1 MSNSFGSPYGDVPPT
16 PDAQV
21 ALDVKEPREHHWFSE
36 PTKEVGPRFVGG
48 LVFAQLIFFI
58 ALLGPA
64 IIGIGVKVQSAIPLE
79 QQTTAVGIIGGF
91 GALFAVIGNV
101 LFGRLSDRTT
111 SRFGRRRPWIVG
123 GTVVMTIA
131 FLVMALGQTVPVI
144 TAGWCLAQLG
154 ANATL
159 APFVA
164 TISDQVPK
172 FQRGSVSALLGI
184 AQNVGILGGTFL
196 AQLFQHH
203 LVILF
208 VVPSIFAIGAMVLF
222 AVILPD
228 QRLTVRPPKMSV
240 GEWVTTFWL
249 NPLKHP
255 DFALAWWSRFLITLA
270 TFMFTTFRLFYLRD
284 ELGLAESAAPA
295 AVTLGVLIYTIAL
308 VASGW
313 IAGKISDRTGR
324 RKFLVAG
331 STLLFA
337 IGIVML
343 AHVDSVAGFYV
354 VEAVLGVAYG
364 VYVGVDLALVI
375 DVLPNPDDAGKDL
388 GVFNMANALPQSV
401 APAIGAILLAVNA
414 VGADKNYELLLY
426 TAGAAG
432 LVGAVIVLFIKKVK

>member
-1 MSNSFGSPYGDVPPT
+1 MSSSGSYDERPPT
-16 PDAQV
+16 SDTQGGVGVQDPHQ
-21 ALDVKEPREHHWFSE
+21 HHWFDV
-36 PTKEVGPRFVGG
+36 PTKEVGPRYVGG

-64 IIGIGVKVQSAIPLE
+64 IVGIGLKVQSAIPPA
-79 QQTTAVGIIGGF
+79 QQITAVGIIAGF

-101 LFGRLSDRTT
+101 LFGRLSDRTA

-123 GTVVMTIA
+123 GTVVMTLA
-131 FLVMALGQTVPVI
+131 FVVMALGQNVAVI

-196 AQLFQHH
+196 AQLFKDH
-203 LVILF
+203 LVVLF
-208 VVPSIFAIGAMVLF
+208 VVPSIFAIGAMLLF

-228 QRLTVRPPKMSV
+228 QRLKVKPPKMT
-240 GEWVTTFWL
+240 GREWLETLWL
-249 NPLKHP
+249 NPVKFP

-295 AVTLGVLIYTIAL
+295 AVTFGVLIYTIAL

-313 IAGKISDRTGR
+313 VAGKISDRTGR

-331 STLLFA
+331 STLLFGV
-337 IGIVML
+337 GIVLL
-343 AHVDSVAGFYV
+343 AHVSTLSGFYV
-354 VEAVLGVAYG
+354 VEAILGFAYG
-364 VYVGVDLALVI
+364 IYVGVDLALVI

-388 GVFNMANALPQSV
+388 GVFNIANALPQSV
-401 APAIGAILLAVNA
+401 APAIGAILLG
-414 VGADKNYELLLY
+414 VGAGSTNYELLLY
-426 TAGAAG
+426 TAGAAALIG
-432 LVGAVIVLFIKKVK
+432 ALVVLPIKKVR

>member
-1 MSNSFGSPYGDVPPT
+1 MSTHGSPHGDLPPT
-16 PDAQV
+16 DHAAAGVGV
-21 ALDVKEPREHHWFSE
+21 AEPQEHHWFSE
-36 PTKEVGPRFVGG
+36 PTKEVGPKFVGG

-64 IIGIGVKVQSAIPLE
+64 IVGIGLKVQSAIPLSG
-79 QQTTAVGIIGGF
+79 QIPAIATIGGF
-91 GALFAVIGNV
+91 GALAAVVGNV
-101 LFGRLSDRTT
+101 FFGRLSDRTA

-123 GTVVMTIA
+123 GTVVMTLA
-131 FLVMALGQTVPVI
+131 FLVMALGQSVPVI
-144 TAGWCLAQLG
+144 TLGWCLAQLG

-184 AQNVGILGGTFL
+184 AQNVGILGGTFA
-196 AQLFQHH
+196 AQLLKDH
-203 LVILF
+203 LVVLF
-208 VVPSIFAIGAMVLF
+208 VVPAIFAIGAMLLF

-228 QRLTVRPPKMSV
+228 QRLTVKPPPMKAV
-240 GEWVTTFWL
+240 EWITTFWL

-284 ELGLAESAAPA
+284 ELGLAEADAPA

-313 IAGKISDRTGR
+313 IAGKISDKTGR

-343 AHVDSVAGFYV
+343 AHVSTLTGFYV
-354 VEAVLGVAYG
+354 VEAVLGIAYG
-364 VYVGVDLALVI
+364 VYVGVDLALVV

-401 APAIGAILLAVNA
+401 APVLGGILLSVANTTNT
-414 VGADKNYELLLY
+414 NYTLLLY
-426 TAGAAG
+426 TAGIAG
-432 LVGAVIVLFIKKVK
+432 LIGAVIVLPIKKVK

>member
-1 MSNSFGSPYGDVPPT
+1 MSSYGEVPPT
-16 PDAQV
+16 DDAAT
-21 ALDVKEPREHHWFSE
+21 ALDVKDPHEHHWFKE
-36 PTKEVGPRFVGG
+36 PTKEVGPKFVGG

-64 IIGIGVKVQSAIPLE
+64 IVGIGLKVQSAIPVAD
-79 QQTTAVGIIGGF
+79 QIPAIGIIGGF
-91 GALFAVIGNV
+91 GALAAVVGNV
-101 LFGRLSDRTT
+101 FFGRLSDRTT

-131 FLVMALGQTVPVI
+131 FLVMATGQTVPVI
-144 TAGWCLAQLG
+144 TLGWCLAQLG

-184 AQNVGILGGTFL
+184 AQNIGILGGTYL
-196 AQLFQHH
+196 AQLLKDH
-203 LVILF
+203 LVVLF
-208 VVPSIFAIGAMVLF
+208 VVPSIFAIGAMILF

-228 QRLTVRPPKMSV
+228 QRLTVHPPKMNAI
-240 GEWVTTFWL
+240 EWVTTFWL

-270 TFMFTTFRLFYLRD
+270 TFLFTTFRLVDLRD
-284 ELGLAESAAPA
+284 TLGLAEADAPA

-337 IGIVML
+337 IGIVLL
-343 AHVDSVAGFYV
+343 AHVDTVAGFYV

-364 VYVGVDLALVI
+364 VYVGVDLALVV

-401 APAIGAILLAVNA
+401 APVIGATLLGIGSATNT
-414 VGADKNYELLLY
+414 NYDALLY
-426 TAGAAG
+426 TAGVAG
-432 LVGAVIVLFIKKVK
+432 LIGALVVLPIKKVK

>member
-1 MSNSFGSPYGDVPPT
+1 MSNTPGSPYGDLPPS
-16 PDAQV
+16 DNAQTG
-21 ALDVKEPREHHWFSE
+21 LGVKDPHEHHWFTE
-36 PTKEVGPRFVGG
+36 PTKEVGPKFVGG
-48 LVFAQLIFFI
+48 LVFAQLVFFI

-64 IIGIGVKVQSAIPLE
+64 IIGIGLKVQAVVPLAEQTSAIGVI
-79 QQTTAVGIIGGF
+79 AGF

-111 SRFGRRRPWIVG
+111 SRFGRRRPWIIG
-123 GTVVMTIA
+123 GTVVMTVA
-131 FLVMALGQTVPVI
+131 FVVMALGQTVPVI

-184 AQNVGILGGTFL
+184 AQNVGILGGTYL
-196 AQLFQHH
+196 AQLFQDQ

-228 QRLTVRPPKMSV
+228 QRLTVKPAKMTA

-295 AVTLGVLIYTIAL
+295 AVTIGVLIYTIAL

-337 IGIVML
+337 VGIVML
-343 AHVDSVAGFYV
+343 AFVDSVAGFYV

-364 VYVGVDLALVI
+364 IYVGVDLALVV

-388 GVFNMANALPQSV
+388 GVFNMANALPQTV
-401 APAIGAILLAVNA
+401 APVIGATLLAINSPVNQ
-414 VGADKNYELLLY
+414 NYDLLLY
-426 TAGAAG
+426 TAGVAG
-432 LVGAVIVLFIKKVK
+432 LIGALVVLPIKKVK

>member
-1 MSNSFGSPYGDVPPT
+1 MSTTGSPHGDLPPT
-16 PDAQV
+16 NYAAA
-21 ALDVKEPREHHWFSE
+21 ALDVQDPHEHHWFSE
-36 PTKEVGPRFVGG
+36 PTKEVGPKFVGG
-48 LVFAQLIFFI
+48 LVFAQLVFFI

-64 IIGIGVKVQSAIPLE
+64 IVGISLKVQSVIPLE
-79 QQTTAVGIIGGF
+79 QQTTAVAIVGGF

-111 SRFGRRRPWIVG
+111 SRFGRRRPWIVA
-123 GTVVMTIA
+123 GTVVMTLA
-131 FLVMALGQTVPVI
+131 FVVMALGQNVWVI
-144 TAGWCLAQLG
+144 AAGWCLAQLG

-184 AQNVGILGGTFL
+184 AQNIGILGGTYL
-196 AQLFQHH
+196 AQLFKDH
-203 LVILF
+203 LVVLF

-228 QRLTVRPPKMSV
+228 QRLTVRPPKMTAR
-240 GEWVTTFWL
+240 EWATTFWL
-249 NPLKHP
+249 NPLKHR

-284 ELGLAESAAPA
+284 ELGLAEADAPA
-295 AVTLGVLIYTIAL
+295 AVTIGVLIYTIAL

-337 IGIVML
+337 VGIVML
-343 AHVDSVAGFYV
+343 AHVSTVTGFYV

-364 VYVGVDLALVI
+364 VYVGVDLALVV

-401 APAIGAILLAVNA
+401 APAIGGVLLAVGA

-426 TAGAAG
+426 SAGFAG
-432 LVGAVIVLFIKKVK
+432 LIGALVVLPIKKVK

>member
-1 MSNSFGSPYGDVPPT
+1 MSTYGSPHGDLPPT
-16 PDAQV
+16 NDSAA
-21 ALDVKEPREHHWFSE
+21 ALDVKEPHEHHWFAE
-36 PTKEVGPRFVGG
+36 PTKEVGPKYVAG
-48 LVFAQLIFFI
+48 LVVAQLIFFI

-64 IIGIGVKVQSAIPLE
+64 IIGIAVKVQTIVPDEQKTSATGL
-79 QQTTAVGIIGGF
+79 VF
-91 GALFAVIGNV
+91 SVGALFAVIGNV

-123 GTVVMTIA
+123 GTVLMTIA
-131 FLVMALGQTVPVI
+131 FVIIALGQSVPVVLV
-144 TAGWCLAQLG
+144 GWCLAQLG

-184 AQNVGILGGTFL
+184 AQNIGILGGTFL
-196 AQLFQHH
+196 ADIFADR

-208 VVPSIFAIGAMVLF
+208 VVPSIFAIGAMLLF

-228 QRLTVRPPKMSV
+228 QHLKVKPPAMTAK
-240 GEWVTTFWL
+240 EWITTLWT
-249 NPLKHP
+249 NPRKYP
-255 DFALAWWSRFLITLA
+255 DFAFAWWSRFLITLA
-270 TFMFTTFRLFYLRD
+270 TFMFTAFRLFYMQDR
-284 ELGLAESAAPA
+284 LGLSLKDAPS

-313 IAGKISDRTGR
+313 VAGKISDRLGR
-324 RKFLVAG
+324 RKIFVAG

-337 IGIVML
+337 VGTVLL
-343 AHVDSVAGFYV
+343 AHVDSVSGFYV

-364 VYVGVDLALVI
+364 IYVGVDLALVV

-388 GVFNMANALPQSV
+388 GVFNMANALPQSA
-401 APAIGAILLAVNA
+401 APGLGAALLAFNSA
-414 VGADKNYELLLY
+414 NNQNYDLLLY
-426 TAGAAG
+426 SAGVA
-432 LVGAVIVLFIKKVK
+432 AVIGALVVLPIKGVR

>member
-1 MSNSFGSPYGDVPPT
+1 MSGSTGSPYGDPPPT
-16 PDAQV
+16 QEAERAFDV
-21 ALDVKEPREHHWFSE
+21 ADPHEHHWFQT

-48 LVFAQLIFFI
+48 LVFAQFVFFV

-64 IIGIGVKVQSAIPLE
+64 IIGIGVKVQSIVPDAEKAPALA
-79 QQTTAVGIIGGF
+79 TVAGF

-123 GTVVMTIA
+123 GTIVMTFA
-131 FLVMALGQTVPVI
+131 FLIMALATSVPIVTV
-144 TAGWCLAQLG
+144 GWCLAQLG

-159 APFVA
+159 APFIA

-184 AQNVGILGGTFL
+184 AQNVGILGGTYL
-196 AQLFQHH
+196 AQLFADQ

-208 VVPSIFAIGAMVLF
+208 VVPSIFAIGAMLLF
-222 AVILPD
+222 AFILPD
-228 QRLTVRPPKMSV
+228 QRLRTKPPAMTAA
-240 GEWVTTFWL
+240 EWISTLWL
-249 NPLKHP
+249 NPVKHR

-270 TFMFTTFRLFYLRD
+270 TFMFTTFRLFYLQD
-284 ELGLAESAAPA
+284 ELGLSLESAPA
-295 AVTLGVLIYTIAL
+295 AVTIGVLIYTIAL
-308 VASGW
+308 VASGYV
-313 IAGKISDRTGR
+313 AGKISDRTGR

-331 STLLFA
+331 STLLFG

-343 AHVDSVAGFYV
+343 AHVSTLTGFYV

-364 VYVGVDLALVI
+364 IYVGVDLALVV

-388 GVFNMANALPQSV
+388 GVFNMANALPQTV
-401 APAIGAILLAVNA
+401 APLIGAALL
-414 VGADKNYELLLY
+414 GIGSADNTNYSALLY
-426 TAGAAG
+426 SAGVAA
-432 LVGAVIVLFIKKVK
+432 LVGALVVLPIKKVR